1 MIFSQCFW
9 LRRMRSRE
17 QSDNFVRNQKSQAS
31 LKGQIH
37 RQFVW
42 LMATLCLS
50 ICFLPKSYGQNAS
63 LSVNQQPI
71 EKVFETLQKQ
81 TGYLFFYE
89 EGLFR
94 NTPKISLS
102 VKNRPLKEM
111 LDLILKNQPFRY
123 EIVGKTIVIRN
134 KAIPPSSKIN
144 NEQERFNINGTVVND
159 EGIPLAGASVMV
171 KGSSK
176 TVVTNGDG
184 KFALIE
190 IGENDILVVSFI
202 GYQTAEVKAG
212 RSVAIKLQIAPTS
225 LTEVSVVST
234 GYQTIPKERS
244 TGSFVQIENELL
256 SRRVSTNIID
266 RLEGV
271 VPGLVFN
278 RNALPTGE
286 NLGISIRG
294 RSTISTNVNANPLVV
309 VDNFPYEGD
318 IANLNPNDIESITVL
333 KDAAA
338 ASIWGAR
345 AGNGVIVITT
355 KGGKFNRPLQINFNS
370 NITVGQKPDLF
381 YSKSFIGS
389 SEYIDIEQ
397 DLFSKGFFSSDLT
410 GTGKLMISPVVE
422 LLEQVRLGNIPKA
435 TADAQ
440 IAELKNHDVRND
452 YQKYVYQNS
461 SFQQY
466 SLNLN
471 GGSDR
476 NNYMVSMGF
485 DKNQENLVRNDLS
498 RTTLNARNIFIPAK
512 NLEFTAGVTFV
523 QTKRNNNNDD
533 TAYGFYNGTAKYS
546 TIYPYAQLADEN
558 GNSMPVAMGYQTGYK
573 YSMSSLGF
581 LDWNYRPLDE
591 IANSDRST
599 KITNLQLRTGLKYQL
614 ASFMN
619 IQALYQYEQQRTDSR
634 NFYSQQTYYTRN
646 LINRYTIRNGST
658 GELTYPIPLGSILD
672 LGNTVLNANNFR
684 LQTNFDKTF
693 KEDHSINAI
702 AGAEIREVTVDGYSR
717 TSYGY
722 DDNLGLAATNINYA
736 TLYTLNPT
744 GSSTISGPS
753 NVTGLVNRY
762 ISYFANAAYSFQQ
775 KYILTV
781 SARKDGSN
789 IFGVNTNDRVTPLWS
804 AGIGWVISKEK
815 FYQSKL
821 LQYAK
826 LRATYGYNGN
836 IYNGSAY
843 LTFTGTTRSQTT
855 GLTYATLG
863 RAPNPDLSWEKVKNI
878 NIGLDFEFV
887 RNVVSG
893 TIEIYRKDGQNL
905 IQDEALPPTSGYS
918 TYQSNSAATH
928 TNGIDLT
935 INSNN
940 LTGKLKWQST
950 FIFSHLKD
958 KVIEFERSYSA
969 SQLVASVNSL
979 SANNVALSVFPVVGR
994 SMFGVY
1000 SYKWAGLDPSTGDPM
1015 GYLNDVPSKDYLGII
1030 NGARPDNLVY
1040 HGSSRPTFFGSLRN
1054 SFTYKGFSL
1063 SAMMTYKM
1071 GYYFRRLSTGISLQ
1085 ETMLRY
1091 TMHSDYSK
1099 RWTQPGDEKN
1109 TSVPSVIYPAN
1120 ANRSTF
1126 YRNSDI
1132 LVDRGDHI
1140 RLQDITFSY
1149 NLKKAHLNK
1158 TPFNNIQ
1165 VYLYANNI
1173 GILWR
1178 ENKNGIDPD
1187 YYTYQG
1193 YPNPRT
1199 IALGIKVGL

>member
-1 MIFSQCFW
+1 
-9 LRRMRSRE
+9 MRSRKL
-17 QSDNFVRNQKSQAS
+17 SDDTIRKPESTQLS
-31 LKGQIH
+31 LKRLVH
-37 RQFVW
+37 RHFAW
-42 LMATLCLS
+42 LMATLCIC
-50 ICFLPKSYGQNAS
+50 ICFSPKIFAQNVTIS
-63 LSVNQQPI
+63 INQQPLGKALEI
-71 EKVFETLQKQ
+71 VQQQ

-89 EGLFR
+89 KDLL
-94 NTPKISLS
+94 NDAPKVTLSLQNKS
-102 VKNRPLKEM
+102 LKET
-111 LDLILKNQPFRY
+111 LNLIFKTQPFKY
-123 EIVGKTIVIRN
+123 EIVGKTIVVR
-134 KAIPPSSKIN
+134 KKDIPPPYNIKK
-144 NEQERFNINGTVVND
+144 EQESINVIGKVSNQEEVA
-159 EGIPLAGASVMV
+159 LAGASVIV
-171 KGSSK
+171 KGTNK
-176 TVVTNGDG
+176 TVITDSEGRFTLPNVDPSTT
-184 KFALIE
+184 
-190 IGENDILVVSFI
+190 LVISYI
-202 GYQTAEVKAG
+202 GYESAEVRASTSIVVKLQTA
-212 RSVAIKLQIAPTS
+212 LTS
-225 LTEVSVVST
+225 LSEVAVVST
-234 GYQTIPKERS
+234 GYQKIPKERA
-244 TGSFVQIENELL
+244 TGSFVQIDSELL
-256 SRRVSTNIID
+256 NRRVSTNIID

-271 VPGLVFN
+271 VPGLIFN
-278 RNALPTGE
+278 RNALPPGE

-318 IANLNPNDIESITVL
+318 IANINPNDIESVTVL

-355 KGGKFNRPLQINFNS
+355 KGGKFSKPLQINFNS
-370 NITVGQKPDLF
+370 NITVGQRPNLF
-381 YSKSFIGS
+381 YSKSFISS

-397 DLFSKGFFSSDLT
+397 DLFTRGFFSSDLT
-410 GTGKLMISPVVE
+410 GTGKLMVSPVVE

-440 IAELKNHDVRND
+440 LAQLKGYDVRDD
-452 YQKYVYQNS
+452 YKRYVYQNS

-466 SLNLN
+466 ALNLN

-476 NNYMVSMGF
+476 NNYMVSIGF

-498 RTTLNARNIFIPAK
+498 RTTLNARNTFIPAK

-533 TAYGFYNGTAKYS
+533 TAYGFYNGTTKYS
-546 TIYPYAQLADEN
+546 TIYPYAQLADES

-573 YSMSSLGF
+573 NSMSTLGF

-591 IANSDRST
+591 IANSDRYT

-614 ASFMN
+614 ANFLN

-634 NFYSQQTYYTRN
+634 NLYSHQTYYTRN
-646 LINRYTIRNGST
+646 LINRYTIRNSST

-672 LGNTVLNANNFR
+672 LGNNMLNSNNFR

-693 KEDHSINAI
+693 KENHSINAI

-736 TLYTLNPT
+736 TLYNLNPT

-762 ISYFANAAYSFQQ
+762 ISYFANAAYSFKQ
-775 KYILTV
+775 KYILTI
-781 SARKDGSN
+781 SGRKDGSN

-815 FYQSKL
+815 FFQSKL

-918 TYQSNSAATH
+918 TYQSNSAATR

-940 LTGKLKWQST
+940 LNGKLKWQTT

-958 KVIEFERSYSA
+958 RVVEFERSYSA

-1000 SYKWAGLDPSTGDPM
+1000 SYKWAGLDPLTGDPM
-1015 GYLNDVPSKDYLGII
+1015 GYLNGVSSKDYLGII

-1040 HGSSRPTFFGSLRN
+1040 HGSSRPTVFGSLRN
-1054 SFTYKGFSL
+1054 SFTYKSFSL
-1063 SAMMTYKM
+1063 SAMITYKM

-1085 ETMLRY
+1085 ETLVRY

-1099 RWTQPGDEKN
+1099 RWQQAGDEKN

-1140 RLQDITFSY
+1140 RLQDITLSY
-1149 NLKKAHLNK
+1149 SLKKANLSK
-1158 TPFNNIQ
+1158 TPINNIQ
-1165 VYLYANNI
+1165 IYLYANNI